1 MSYFYNPNIPAQPP
15 GIQCMPPE
23 MKVPGHTYSAVPS
36 SQSLRV
42 VKPKLA
48 MMKGGKK
55 KKQKK
60 QKRPSHVARH
70 KGGPLANVSASTV
83 SLQDAADFLGAAWRY
98 GSYAL
103 GVVNA
108 EEKEYYYAAVNGV
121 ITGQAQYLLSGIAQ
135 GVTQSTRVGDSIKCT
150 NMRIEYT
157 LLANSVAG
165 FNGTR
170 IIILRDLMNTGSTPA
185 FADVL
190 QDTSSSALINVSPYL
205 STIADRFEV
214 LYDQV
219 HTQSYTA
226 NDAYV
231 HKRIGL
237 GIGDHILYKGTGATS
252 ADCWQGNVFLLISTD
267 QNTNGPKLVLS
278 SLMNFIDN

>member
-1 MSYFYNPNIPAQPP
+1 MGPSTSQYEEPVVIESKQPMHQLMLRP
-15 GIQCMPPE
+15 S
-23 MKVPGHTYSAVPS
+23 KLRAVPGGPMRNAV
-36 SQSLRV
+36 R
-42 VKPKLA
+42 A
-48 MMKGGKK
+48 GKK
-55 KKQKK
+55 KNKGKGKK
-60 QKRPSHVARH
+60 KPSHVKRR
-70 KGGPLANVSASTV
+70 GPLADVSASTV

-103 GVVNA
+103 GVINA
-108 EEKEYYYAAVNGV
+108 EEKEYYFSPVNAV
-121 ITGQAQYLLSGIAQ
+121 ITGQGQYLLSGIAQ
-135 GVTQSTRVGDSIKCT
+135 GVTQSTRIGDSIKCT
-150 NMRIEYT
+150 NMRIDYT

-214 LYDQV
+214 LYDVV
-219 HTQSYTA
+219 HAQSYVSA
-226 NDAYV
+226 DAFV

-237 GIGDHILYKGTGATS
+237 GISDHVLYQGTGATVAS
-252 ADCWQGNVFLLISTD
+252 CWQGNIFLLINTD
-267 QNTNGPKLVLS
+267 QNVNGPKLTMS